1 MKDNTKQYLL
11 DSSFATFT
19 EKYLV
24 EKYNQKYFE
33 LEVFNAKNAL
43 IIEASEIAEQEYLSI
58 MNPHIAKNLQIKK
71 NKAFNTAH
79 LMALETANEKIRI
92 FIDSHFSQNSF
103 DE

>member
-11 DSSFATFT
+11 DSSFASFT

-24 EKYNQKYFE
+24 EKHNQKYFE
-33 LEVFNAKNAL
+33 LEVFNEKNTLVIQAC
-43 IIEASEIAEQEYLSI
+43 EIAELEYLSI
-58 MNPHIAKNLQIKK
+58 MKPHIQKNLQIKK
-71 NKAFNTAH
+71 NKEFNTFH
-79 LMALETANEKIRI
+79 LMALESANEKIRI